1 MTDCSLKT
9 AAKSPGWQSCLLTV
23 VMFFFLHMTSPGQGQ
38 SNQKA
43 DSLQRVYQTQQED
56 SSKVETLNLLFNAY
70 LYNDIEKAKR
80 YALEQL
86 ALSRR
91 INYKKGVA
99 QGNNNL
105 GVYFNNTVN
114 LDSCHWYYRKA
125 LAIYKELGLGD
136 HVAKVNYGLAIVEY
150 YRGNFDI
157 ALSIL
162 DTIVQLYRSEVKD
175 SVGLAVAY
183 TLVGSVSLRKGNF
196 QIALSAVLKA
206 VGILEKHTDVIRLA
220 DAYSQLGSVE
230 ATLENYNKSIEYN
243 TKALRIYEINNDK
256 VFAAQAL
263 NDIGLCYF
271 YLKDYRSALE
281 YLKKSIVL
289 SRAMDQADLQAS
301 SLTNIGKTYGAL
313 QQFDSAVNY
322 LSDGL
327 ALAEKAKRTV
337 KIIEGL
343 NELGSLYLTMDRPR
357 VAIGFFSRA
366 IPIADSIDFKEG
378 LLTAY
383 LKRSA
388 SHALLNQYLEALEDH
403 RKYATVSDSMFS
415 ESKSRQIEEL
425 RTIFDT
431 EKKEQEIALQ
441 KNRIG
446 LLEQTAKVSRL
457 QNMLL
462 VFGLAFVVLAFG
474 AGINAMNQRMKRNR
488 LEKEKVDAELIFKQ
502 KELTTHALHLAKK
515 NETLENLKLK
525 AQALRTNDPSA
536 TGYRQLIRTI
546 NSDLQDDGNWEN
558 FVRFFEDVHKDFNST
573 VIKKYPEV
581 TAHEIRLMA
590 LIKMSLSTKE
600 IASIL
605 NISVPGVKKARQRLR
620 KKMNLPADESLENA
634 ILSL

>member
-1 MTDCSLKT
+1 MTECSLKT
-9 AAKSPGWQSCLLTV
+9 AAKFPIRRFCLLPV
-23 VMFFFLHMTSPGQGQ
+23 LSFFLHMTLPSPGQ
-38 SNQKA
+38 SNQKS
-43 DSLQRVYQTQQED
+43 DSLQRVYQTQKED
-56 SSKVETLNLLFNAY
+56 SSKAETLNLLFNEY

-86 ALSRR
+86 TLSRR
-91 INYKKGVA
+91 INYRKGVA

-105 GVYFNNTVN
+105 GVYFNNTVD
-114 LDSCHWYYRKA
+114 LDSCRYYYRKA
-125 LAIYKELGLGD
+125 LAIYKELRLAD
-136 HVAKVNYGLAIVEY
+136 RVAKVNYGLAIVEY
-150 YRGNFDI
+150 YSGSFDA
-157 ALSIL
+157 ALAIL
-162 DTIVQLYRSEVKD
+162 DTIVQLYRFELKD
-175 SVGLAVAY
+175 SVALGVAY
-183 TLVGSVSLRKGNF
+183 TLVGSVSLRQGNL
-196 QIALSAVLKA
+196 QIALRAVLKA
-206 VGILEKHTDVIRLA
+206 VGILEKHTDEIRLA

-230 ATLENYNKSIEYN
+230 ATLENYIKSIEYN
-243 TKALRIYEINNDK
+243 SKALKIYQNNNDK
-256 VFAAQAL
+256 VFAAQTL

-271 YLKDYRSALE
+271 YLKDYRPALE
-281 YLKKSIVL
+281 YLKNSILL
-289 SRAMDQADLQAS
+289 SRAMDQADLQAT

-313 QQFDSAVNY
+313 QQFDSATNY
-322 LSDGL
+322 LRNGL
-327 ALAEKAKRTV
+327 TLAEMAKRTV

-343 NELGSLYLTMDRPR
+343 NELGNLYLTMGKPR
-357 VAIGFFSRA
+357 LAIDFFSRA
-366 IPIADSIDFKEG
+366 IRKSDSIDFKEG

-388 SHALLNQYLEALEDH
+388 SHALLNRHAEALEDH
-403 RKYATVSDSMFS
+403 RKYTLVNDSMYS

-446 LLEQTAKVSRL
+446 LLEQTAKVNRL

-474 AGINAMNQRMKRNR
+474 AGINAMNQKMKRNR
-488 LEKEKVDAELIFKQ
+488 LEKEKVDAELAFKQ

-525 AQALRTNDPSA
+525 VLALRANDHSS

-573 VIKKYPEV
+573 VLKKYPEV

-590 LIKMSLSTKE
+590 LIKMNLSTKE

-620 KKMNLPADESLENA
+620 KKMNLPAEDSLENA

>member
-1 MTDCSLKT
+1 MTDCSLET
-9 AAKSPGWQSCLLTV
+9 AAKSPGWQSCLLSV
-23 VMFFFLHMTSPGQGQ
+23 VAFFFLHITSPSQGQ
-38 SNQKA
+38 STQRA

-56 SSKVETLNLLFNAY
+56 SAKAETLNLLFNAY

-91 INYKKGVA
+91 IDYRKGVA

-105 GVYFNNTVN
+105 GVYFNNTVD
-114 LDSCHWYYRKA
+114 LDSSRWYYRKA
-125 LAIYKELGLGD
+125 LAIYKELRLD
-136 HVAKVNYGLAIVEY
+136 DRVAKVNYGLAIVEY
-150 YRGNFDI
+150 YSGNFDV
-157 ALSIL
+157 ALSVL
-162 DTIVQLYRSEVKD
+162 DTVVQLYRFELKD
-175 SVGLAVAY
+175 SVALATAY
-183 TLVGSVSLRKGNF
+183 TLVGSVNMRKGNL
-196 QIALSAVLKA
+196 QIALRAVLKA
-206 VGILEKHTDVIRLA
+206 VGILEKHADVIRLA

-243 TKALRIYEINNDK
+243 GKALKIYRDNNDK

-271 YLKDYRSALE
+271 YLKDYRPALE
-281 YLKKSIVL
+281 HLKSSIVL
-289 SRAMDQADLQAS
+289 SRAMDQADLQAT

-313 QQFDSAVNY
+313 QQFDSAANY
-322 LSDGL
+322 LRNGL
-327 ALAEKAKRTV
+327 TQAEKAKRTV

-383 LKRSA
+383 LKRSV
-388 SHALLNQYLEALEDH
+388 SHALLNQYAEALEDH
-403 RKYATVSDSMFS
+403 RKYADVNDSMFS

-441 KNRIG
+441 KNQIG
-446 LLEQTAKVSRL
+446 LLEQTAKVNRL

-474 AGINAMNQRMKRNR
+474 AGINAMNQKMKRNR
-488 LEKEKVDAELIFKQ
+488 LEKEKVDAELAFKQ

-525 AQALRTNDPSA
+525 AQALGTNDQSA

-558 FVRFFEDVHKDFNST
+558 FMRFFEDVHKDFNAT

-581 TAHEIRLMA
+581 TAHEVRLMA